1 MKDVRTRTEVN
12 IKDKPTT
19 KTPNKAVLEVG
30 SCGTW
35 NQELDFSRIVKQ
47 RMDSE
52 SSDELP
58 DEVPLLESDDS
69 N

>member
-1 MKDVRTRTEVN
+1 MA
-12 IKDKPTT
+12 
-19 KTPNKAVLEVG
+19 KTDENGKQLKKKQNKAILEVG

-47 RMDSE
+47 RYGSE

-58 DEVPLLESDDS
+58 DEVPSLESDYSDD
-69 N
+69 

>member
-1 MKDVRTRTEVN
+1 MDERGKQLKHKPKEV
-12 IKDKPTT
+12 
-19 KTPNKAVLEVG
+19 VLEVG

-47 RMDSE
+47 RYGSE

-58 DEVPLLESDDS
+58 DEVPLLESDYSDD
-69 N
+69 

>member
-1 MKDVRTRTEVN
+1 M
-12 IKDKPTT
+12 T
-19 KTPNKAVLEVG
+19 KMDEDGRQLKKKPNKEILEVG

-47 RMDSE
+47 RYGSE

-58 DEVPLLESDDS
+58 DEVPLLESDYSDD
-69 N
+69 